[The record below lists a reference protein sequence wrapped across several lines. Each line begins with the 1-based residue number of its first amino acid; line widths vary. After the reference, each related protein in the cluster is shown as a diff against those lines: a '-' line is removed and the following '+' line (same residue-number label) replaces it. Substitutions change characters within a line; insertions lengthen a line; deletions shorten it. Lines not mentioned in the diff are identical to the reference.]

1 MMSCLAGSI
10 HRYLSEVKQ
19 KKPKDFPIAMTY
31 NSRSLSEKAAE
42 KVPLGNH
49 SGGLFLSLPV
59 SVADPIKRLDKTK
72 SRINKLKMSSHPHL
86 FSFIYFKIV
95 GCLPEI
101 FGRYSTFSV
110 NKHISLIVS
119 NVPGPIDLIYFLG
132 CPVES
137 IVFSPPLH
145 GDVGLVASIFSYNKT
160 LRLTVMSDKTII
172 KDLSRLTK
180 YFEQEVHL
188 LEEHVLIGD

>member
-1 MMSCLAGSI
+1 MMSCLAGAI

-19 KKPKDFPIAMTY
+19 KKPRDFPIAMTY
-31 NSRSLSEKAAE
+31 NLRSLSEKVKE
-42 KVPLGNH
+42 SIPLGNH
-49 SGGLFLSLPV
+49 SGGLFLNLPV
-59 SVADPIKRLDKTK
+59 SLADPLKRLEKTK
-72 SRINKLKMSSHPHL
+72 SRINKLKTSSHPHM

-95 GCLPEI
+95 SCLPEM
-101 FGRYSTFSV
+101 FGRLSTFSV
-110 NKHISLIVS
+110 NRHISLIVS
-119 NVPGPIDLIYFLG
+119 NVPGPTEPIHFLG

-145 GDVGLVASIFSYNKT
+145 GDVGLVASIFSYNQA
-160 LRLTVMSDKTII
+160 LRLTFMSDKTIV

-180 YFEQEVHL
+180 YFEQEVNL